1 MNKGDNLLGILGSIY
16 RWRKAIRNILLVTL
30 VGSIGAVLMMDNY
43 YKATTIFYPASPE
56 LASPEL
62 IFGYT
67 SQVTQYFGSDRDLDR
82 IAEIANSME
91 VVDAMVSNFHL
102 FQHYGIDSTSQKG
115 RFLVRETFRGLYSA
129 QKNKNDAIELSVED
143 TDPQL
148 ASDIANAARDKINE
162 IGQRLIK
169 KSQATLL
176 ITFED
181 NMNRK
186 KKELG
191 ILADSME
198 KMQTHYRLYNSG
210 TQGEQLS
217 MQLGDA
223 ESEITRGKARLEVL
237 DNNPLIP
244 ADTIQ
249 YIKANVRAYE
259 AERKK
264 LLSNTTDGEHLT
276 IKQYNEGLP
285 KISVLADLHFQ
296 GRKQLSFD
304 QERYNQ
310 IKSAYNT
317 DIPAIQLLE
326 PAEIPLAKNRPKR
339 SIIVVAALIAAF
351 LFSVLG
357 ILLVEGYREIDWEK
371 ISQA

>member
-30 VGSIGAVLMMDNY
+30 VGSTIAVLLMKNY
-43 YKATTIFYPASPE
+43 YKATTVFYPASPE

-67 SQVTQYFGSDRDLDR
+67 SQVTPYFGSDRDLDR

-91 VVDAMVSNFHL
+91 VVDAMVTKFHL
-102 FQHYGIDSTSQKG
+102 FEHYGIDSTSQKG

-148 ASDIANAARDKINE
+148 AADVANAARNKINE

-186 KKELG
+186 KKELVV
-191 ILADSME
+191 LADSLE
-198 KMQTHYRLYNSG
+198 KMQAHYRLYNSG
-210 TQGEQLS
+210 SQGEQLS
-217 MQLGDA
+217 KQLGDA
-223 ESEITRGKARLEVL
+223 ESEITRSKARLEVL

-244 ADTIQ
+244 PDTIQ

-264 LLSNTTDGEHLT
+264 LLSDNVDGEHLT

-296 GRKQLSFD
+296 GRKQLTFD

-326 PAEIPLAKNRPKR
+326 AAEIPLAKNRPKR
-339 SIIVVAALIAAF
+339 SVIVIAAVIAAF

>member
-1 MNKGDNLLGILGSIY
+1 MNKGDNLLGILGAIY
-16 RWRKAIRNILLVTL
+16 RWRKAIRNILFVTL
-30 VGSIGAVLMMDNY
+30 VGSIGAVLLMKNY

-62 IFGYT
+62 IFGFT
-67 SQVTQYFGSDRDLDR
+67 SQVTQHFGTDRDLDR

-91 VVDAMVSNFHL
+91 VVDAMVSRFHL

-115 RFLVRETFRGLYSA
+115 RFLVRETFRSLYSA
-129 QKNKNDAIELSVED
+129 QKNKNDAIELAVED

-148 ASDIANAARDKINE
+148 AADIANAARNKINE

-176 ITFED
+176 VTFED

-186 KKELG
+186 KKEL
-191 ILADSME
+191 IVLADSME
-198 KMQTHYRLYNSG
+198 KMQTYYRLYNSG

-264 LLSNTTDGEHLT
+264 LLSNTPDGEHLT
-276 IKQYNEGLP
+276 IKQYKEGLP

-296 GRKQLSFD
+296 GRKQLSYD

-317 DIPAIQLLE
+317 DIPAVQLLE
-326 PAEIPLAKNRPKR
+326 PAEIPLAKSRPKR
-339 SIIVVAALIAAF
+339 SMIVVAALIAAF
-351 LFSVLG
+351 LFSILG
-357 ILLVEGYREIDWEK
+357 VLLVEAYREIDWEK